1 MMMGPKGCE
10 EDLSSQCGVC
20 GRIEELFPLPGRSEK
35 YCLGCSADIATA
47 TLLAT
52 EIDAATLAGQNA
64 SLLISEYE
72 QLGARLLSRSQ
83 SAGLGSI

>member
-10 EDLSSQCGVC
+10 EDLSWQCSVC
-20 GRIEELFPLPGRSEK
+20 GRIEELFELPERPK
-35 YCLGCSADIATA
+35 RYCLGCSADIATA

-83 SAGLGSI
+83 SAELGSI

>member
-1 MMMGPKGCE
+1 MMRPKGCG
-10 EDLSSQCGVC
+10 EDLSSQCCVC
-20 GRIEELFPLPGRSEK
+20 GRIEELFELPGRSEK

-52 EIDAATLAGQNA
+52 EIDAATLAGQNT

-72 QLGARLLSRSQ
+72 QLGARLLDRSQ
-83 SAGLGSI
+83 SAELGGF